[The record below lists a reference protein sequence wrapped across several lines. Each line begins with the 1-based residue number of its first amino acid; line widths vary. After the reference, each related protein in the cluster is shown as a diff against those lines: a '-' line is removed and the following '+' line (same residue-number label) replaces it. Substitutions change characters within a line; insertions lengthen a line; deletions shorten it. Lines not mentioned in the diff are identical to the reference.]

1 MASLPGA
8 AQLVDA
14 SFSTGTRALGVAR
27 DLVQLPGR
35 LMRMVDSTEV
45 LLTRVDV
52 LLLRTERLMDEA
64 ERTVSHTQGLVP
76 VLQGLDRL
84 GPDVAELL
92 RVTDEVRRTVLG
104 IPGFSLLRRRGGGPV
119 EVPVEVLDAGP
130 DRDVER
136 ATEGS
141 GDMP

>member
-1 MASLPGA
+1 MAALPGA
-8 AQLVDA
+8 AQLVDV
-14 SFSTGTRALGVAR
+14 SLSTGTRVLGAAREVAA
-27 DLVQLPGR
+27 LPGR
-35 LMRMVDSTEV
+35 LLRMVDSTEV

-52 LLLRTERLMDEA
+52 LLLRTETLMDEA
-64 ERTVSHTQGLVP
+64 ERTVANTQGLMP

-119 EVPVEVLDAGP
+119 EVLEAAPEP
-130 DRDVER
+130 E
-136 ATEGS
+136 EGTR
-141 GDMP
+141 